1 MYNMIQC
8 KTDLGRNSTLW
19 IVYHDGEEVFRGSRK
34 RCFNFIN
41 RGNPSVDIPSP
52 LPIVETPPSDMEVNV
67 ITNLRN
73 LRRESRRLRGLIN
86 KENV

>member
-8 KTDLGRNSTLW
+8 KTDLGRNSTSW
-19 IVYHDGEEVFRGSRK
+19 IVYRDGEEVFRGSRK
-34 RCFNFIN
+34 RCFIFIN
-41 RGNPSVDIPSP
+41 RGNPSIDTPPP

>member
-8 KTDLGRNSTLW
+8 KTDLGRNSTMW
-19 IVYHDGEEVFRGSRK
+19 MVYLDGVEVFCGSRK
-34 RCFNFIN
+34 RCFNVIN
-41 RGNPSVDIPSP
+41 RGNPSIDIPSP
-52 LPIVETPPSDMEVNV
+52 LPIVETPLSDMEVNV

-73 LRRESRRLRGLIN
+73 HRRNSRRLRGLI

>member
-8 KTDLGRNSTLW
+8 KTDLGRNSTSW
-19 IVYHDGEEVFRGSRK
+19 IVYRDGEEVFRGSRK

-41 RGNPSVDIPSP
+41 RGTPSIDTPP
-52 LPIVETPPSDMEVNV
+52 PPPIVETPPSDMEVNV

>member
-8 KTDLGRNSTLW
+8 KTDLGRNSTSW
-19 IVYHDGEEVFRGSRK
+19 IVNRDGEEVFRGSRK

-41 RGNPSVDIPSP
+41 KGNPSIDTPP
-52 LPIVETPPSDMEVNV
+52 PPPIVETPPSDMEVNV